1 MHTTQALRSA
11 AAFFLVTF
19 STAFLMTIGIRLTG
33 WFSHAPV
40 ITPEAGEGLGIAIM
54 IGVVTLAVGAA
65 LRRLEPVEI
74 RSALLGAASVLLA
87 IPLSLAALTHTWEAS
102 TFVIS
107 GFGVLALAAG
117 LLVARGISEE
127 LDEEEALT
135 APPVVETRRV
145 VEARPQVVEERRVA
159 AARPHVLEETE

>member
-1 MHTTQALRSA
+1 MYTTQALRSA

-107 GFGVLALAAG
+107 GFGLLALAAG

-127 LDEEEALT
+127 HDEEEGVA
-135 APPVVETRRV
+135 PVVKARRV
-145 VEARPQVVEERRVA
+145 IEEPAPVVEERIITRST
-159 AARPHVLEETE
+159 PHVLEESH